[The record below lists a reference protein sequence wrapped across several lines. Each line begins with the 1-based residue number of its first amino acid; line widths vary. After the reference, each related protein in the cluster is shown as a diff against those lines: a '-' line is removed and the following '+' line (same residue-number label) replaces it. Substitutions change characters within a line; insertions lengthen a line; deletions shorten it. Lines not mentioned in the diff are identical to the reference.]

1 MGYHSVGVRVAARPA
16 HLAAAAPPLRS
27 AAPPAPSRQD
37 LRLLGAELVA
47 ILQEEIDACAHVDR
61 IPEPQQMFKDM
72 GRGRAMSAV
81 QYAAALVA
89 LARAPGLPTDRLRR
103 VFVRVWAVLQAQ
115 RPAPDTLCLSSAF
128 EAESDAQA
136 RADKAQAF
144 ALSARLRR
152 DPVALRR
159 AIDETAAEIASKGAL
174 LTTLQRELRLLTS
187 ARAGVPA

>member
-16 HLAAAAPPLRS
+16 HLAVAAPPPRS
-27 AAPPAPSRQD
+27 PAPQTRQD

-61 IPEPQQMFKDM
+61 IPEPAQLFKDM

-115 RPAPDTLCLSSAF
+115 RPTTDALCLGSAF

-174 LTTLQRELRLLTS
+174 LTTMQRELRVLTN